1 MVHLNRNLLT
11 QQQLEML
18 FTQLS
23 QLLNEKSPNETAGV
37 LTEILGYEEKVMIAK
52 RLVAIVLLVEGK
64 SLYSISHMLKMSP
77 ATVATI
83 KVRLESHAYDTILK
97 RLGKTKKNYFA
108 ILNTIDSILH
118 LGGILP
124 HYNGLDRYRFF

>member
-52 RLVAIVLLVEGK
+52 RLVAIVLLVDGK
-64 SLYSISHMLKMSP
+64 SL
-77 ATVATI
+77 
-83 KVRLESHAYDTILK
+83 
-97 RLGKTKKNYFA
+97 
-108 ILNTIDSILH
+108 
-118 LGGILP
+118 
-124 HYNGLDRYRFF
+124 